1 MLSNLKNRV
10 SAHLINYKGWSTNRK
25 IVVIESDDWGTIR
38 MSSKEAFNSLLKKG
52 YPVDQCPYN
61 KNDALESN
69 QDLEMLFDV
78 LNSVKGN
85 DGNPVILTAN
95 NIVANPD
102 FEKIKKSNFKEYHFE
117 PFTETL
123 KHYPEH
129 DRVMDLYREG
139 INSKLIMPQFHGREH
154 LNVTLWMKAL
164 QRKSEDEMV
173 AFDLGI
179 FSSKVAQKYGYQN
192 EYMDAFD
199 FKNLKELEFQEKA
212 IVEGLKLFK
221 HIWNFNSE
229 SFIAPCYIW
238 HSQLEKVLKENGV
251 KYIQGLINQF
261 EPKEGDS
268 WSYSKKYH
276 YQGQKNSLGQR
287 YLIRN
292 AFFEPTINPKF
303 DWESDCLKRMEI
315 IFKLKKPV
323 IISTHRINF
332 IGSLNPKNRED
343 NLKRFQSLLNQII
356 KKWPDVQ
363 FMSTDQL
370 GNLINK

>member
-1 MLSNLKNRV
+1 MIKSIVRNLAN
-10 SAHLINYKGWSTNRK
+10 LPGWRTNRK

-61 KNDALESN
+61 KHDALESN

-102 FEKIKKSNFKEYHFE
+102 FEKIKKSNFNEYHFE

-139 INSKLIMPQFHGREH
+139 INNKLIMPQFHGREH

-199 FKNLKELEFQEKA
+199 FKNLKELVFQEKA
-212 IVEGLKLFK
+212 IIEGLKLFK
-221 HIWNFNSE
+221 HIWNFDSE

-251 KYIQGLINQF
+251 KYIQGLINQL
-261 EPKEGDS
+261 EPREGDS

-292 AFFEPTINPKF
+292 AFFEPTINPIF
-303 DWESDCLKRMEI
+303 DWESDCLKRI
-315 IFKLKKPV
+315 DLAFKFRKPAV
-323 IISTHRINF
+323 ISSHRLNYM
-332 IGSLNPKNRED
+332 GYLNPKNRSE
-343 NLKRFQSLLNQII
+343 NLIKLKSLLTKI
-356 KKWPDVQ
+356 KKHWPEVI
-363 FMSTDQL
+363 FLSSNQL
-370 GNLINK
+370 GNLMNK

>member
-1 MLSNLKNRV
+1 MLKSIVRNLVN
-10 SAHLINYKGWSTNRK
+10 LPGWRTNRK

-61 KNDALESN
+61 KYDALESN

-102 FEKIKKSNFKEYHFE
+102 FEKIKKSNFNEYHFE

-139 INSKLIMPQFHGREH
+139 INNKLIMPQFHGREH

-164 QRKSEDEMV
+164 QRKSEDEML

-199 FKNLKELEFQEKA
+199 FKKLKELEFQEKA
-212 IVEGLKLFK
+212 IIEGLKLFK
-221 HIWNFNSE
+221 HIWNFDSE

-261 EPKEGDS
+261 EPREGDS

-292 AFFEPTINPKF
+292 AFFEPTINPRF
-303 DWESDCLKRMEI
+303 DWESDCLKRI
-315 IFKLKKPV
+315 DLAFKFRKPAIV
-323 IISTHRINF
+323 SSHRLNYM
-332 IGSLNPKNRED
+332 GYLNPKNRSE
-343 NLKRFQSLLNQII
+343 NLIKLKSLLTKI
-356 KKWPDVQ
+356 KKHWPEVI
-363 FMSTDQL
+363 FLSSNQL
-370 GNLINK
+370 GNLMNK